1 MPASAARACAYR
13 VLRRVDE
20 EAAFADRAFRSEAD
34 RAGLDA
40 RDRAFAQRLA
50 YGTIQRRRTID
61 HVVDALA
68 SRPVDAPVLD
78 ALRLGVFQLLWMD
91 SVPDRAA
98 VDQTVEL
105 VKEESPRAA
114 GFANAVMRRAA
125 REARVLVAALPT
137 DSPVAL
143 SHPDWLAEMWNE
155 MLGRDEA
162 VALMRADNE
171 PAESALRAN
180 ELVTT
185 RDDLLAALAERGV
198 DAEPAEP
205 AEAVRVVAA
214 FDAHGSDLFAEG
226 LLMPQSRASM
236 TVARTLDPQP
246 GERVLDM
253 CAAPGAKSTHLA
265 ALMGGAGEVVAVE
278 ANEARARELE
288 ENVRRMRAS
297 CVTVRHADAR
307 EPAGGEPFDRVLLDA
322 PCSDLGT
329 LQSRPDAR
337 WRKGPDRIAELATL
351 QRELLASALAQVKPG
366 GTFVYSVCTISPREG
381 RGQLDWLL
389 ASRPGLRLDGDPLQ
403 LLPHRDGTD
412 GFFVARVV
420 QEPSPR

>member
-1 MPASAARACAYR
+1 MPASPARVCAYR
-13 VLRRVDE
+13 VLRRVDAE
-20 EAAFADRAFRSEAD
+20 GAYADRAFRAEAD

-61 HVVDALA
+61 HAIEALA
-68 SRPVDAPVLD
+68 SRAVDAPVLD
-78 ALRLGVFQLLWMD
+78 ALRLGVFQLLWMG

-105 VKEESPRAA
+105 VKADSPRAA
-114 GFANAVMRRAA
+114 GFANAVMRRAG
-125 REARVLVAALPT
+125 REARVLVDALPA

-143 SHPDWLAEMWNE
+143 SHPDWLAETWTQ

-180 ELVTT
+180 ALTTT
-185 RDDLLAALAERGV
+185 RDDLLIALSNHGVNAAPTELPEG
-198 DAEPAEP
+198 
-205 AEAVRVVAA
+205 AVVLTP
-214 FDAHGSDLFAEG
+214 FDAHGSDLFADG
-226 LLMPQSRASM
+226 FLMPQSRASM

-246 GERVLDM
+246 GERVLDL

-265 ALMGGAGEVVAVE
+265 ALMGNEGEIVAVE

-288 ENVRRMRAS
+288 ENVRRMRAEI
-297 CVTVRHADAR
+297 VAVRHADAR
-307 EPAGGEPFDRVLLDA
+307 EPAAAEPFDRILLDA

-337 WRKGPDRIAELATL
+337 WRKGPDGVAGLAGL
-351 QRELLASALAQVKPG
+351 QRELLAAAVAQLRPG
-366 GTFVYSVCTISPREG
+366 GTLVYSVCTISAAEG
-381 RGQLDWLL
+381 GEQVGWLL
-389 ASRPGLRLDGDPLQ
+389 AEHPDMALDGEPIQ

-412 GFFVARVV
+412 GFFVARF
-420 QEPSPR
+420 RRAA